1 LVQRRTGDCRPTT
14 DDSPDG
20 TDTLIRDHQLT
31 AEPAEH
37 AENSC
42 EPETSASSASSAA
55 VLIQRRRSTSDPLDE
70 ALSRRVIVERVRPTV
85 DGGRFAVK
93 RTIGESIA
101 VAASIFADGHDVIS
115 AVVMDRHLLTTES
128 TEITEALQTKS
139 LTTEVGEALR
149 TEPQDTISVSSVDSV
164 VNPGGWRNT
173 PMTIVG
179 PGTDEW
185 IGQFAPHD
193 IGSHEFVIVAWVDR
207 FRTWR
212 RDLEIKVTAGQD
224 VSTELLEGALL
235 VREAAAR
242 AEQLPFDQAR
252 VHADC
257 LLARAEVL
265 SDAAETDAR
274 VAVGL
279 NRDLATLMDLYPD
292 RSRATMS
299 APVNVWVDRERA
311 RFSAW
316 YEMFPR
322 SAGPD
327 RRRSGTFA
335 EAAAMLPRIADL
347 GFDVLYLPPIHPIGR
362 RHRKGRNN
370 APVAA
375 AGDPGSP
382 WAIGS
387 EDGGHTAVDPALGTL
402 DDFIMFRLEAERL
415 GLEVALDLAW
425 QCSPDHPWVREHPEW
440 FRHRRDGTIKYAE
453 NPPKKYQDIYPFDF
467 ECREWRALWR
477 ALLDVTLVWVDRGV
491 RIFRVD
497 NPHTK
502 TFNFWEWMI
511 AEVHARRPDVLFLA
525 EAFTRPAVMRYLA
538 KAGFSQS
545 YTYFTWRN
553 SKSELTEYLTELT
566 ATEVRDYLRPNLF
579 ANTPD
584 ILHAYL
590 QEGGRPAFQA
600 RLLLAATLGASY
612 GIYSGF
618 ELCERDAVPGTEE
631 YLDSEKYQFRPRRWD
646 QGHSL
651 DELIARV
658 NQVRREHRPLHH
670 NSTLQFHATDNP
682 QLIAYSKTAPD
693 DPNDALLMIVNLDP
707 HHMQH
712 GWVEVPVDADSFA
725 VCDLLDDTVY
735 AWHRGW
741 NYVRLDP
748 GVRQGHILKVERR

>member
-1 LVQRRTGDCRPTT
+1 MVNSRPVNSRQSTVDSPESADSRHSIDSHQSVQRATDDGRLTDDRRPTT
-14 DDSPDG
+14 DDWRGDSLG
-20 TDTLIRDHQLT
+20 
-31 AEPAEH
+31 
-37 AENSC
+37 
-42 EPETSASSASSAA
+42 
-55 VLIQRRRSTSDPLDE
+55 E
-70 ALSRRVIVERVRPTV
+70 ALSRRVIIERVRPTV
-85 DGGRFAVK
+85 DHGRFAVK
-93 RTIGESIA
+93 RTVGESIIV
-101 VAASIFADGHDVIS
+101 VANIFADGHDVIS
-115 AVVMDRHLLTTES
+115 AMVMDRHLSTTEG
-128 TEITEALQTKS
+128 TETTEAL
-139 LTTEVGEALR
+139 EA
-149 TEPQDTISVSSVDSV
+149 EPQKKVSASSPASAADPGGWRRISVSSVGSV
-164 VNPGGWRNT
+164 VNLGAWRNA
-173 PMTIVG
+173 PMTIVA

-185 IGQFAPHD
+185 TGQFALHD
-193 IGSHEFVIVAWVDR
+193 IGSHEFVVVAWVDR

-212 RDLEIKVTAGQD
+212 RDLEIKTTAGQG
-224 VSTELLEGALL
+224 VSTELLEGSRL
-235 VREAAAR
+235 VRHAAAR
-242 AEQLPFDQAR
+242 AERLPFDEAR

-265 SDAAETDAR
+265 SDGAATDAR

-279 NRDLATLMDLYPD
+279 NRDLAMLMDLYPD

-299 APVNVWVDRERA
+299 KPVKVWVDRERA
-311 RFSAW
+311 RFGAW

-327 RRRSGTFA
+327 PRRSGTFA

-347 GFDVLYLPPIHPIGR
+347 GFDVLYLPPVHPIGR

-370 APVAA
+370 SPIAE

-402 DDFIMFRLEAERL
+402 DDFLMFRAEAERL

-440 FRHRRDGTIKYAE
+440 FRHRPDGTIKYAE
-453 NPPKKYQDIYPFDF
+453 NPPKKYEDIYPFDF
-467 ECREWRALWR
+467 ECSEWRALWR

-502 TFNFWEWMI
+502 TFNFWEWLI
-511 AEVHARRPDVLFLA
+511 AEVRTRRPDVLFLA

-538 KAGFSQS
+538 KAVFSQS

-566 ATEVRDYLRPNLF
+566 ATEVSDFLRPNLF

-590 QEGGRPAFQA
+590 QEGGRPAFEA

-631 YLDSEKYQFRPRRWD
+631 YVDSEKYQFRPRRWD

-658 NQVRREHRPLHH
+658 NRVRREHRALQFNP
-670 NSTLQFHATDNP
+670 TLRFHATDNP

-693 DPNDALLMIVNLDP
+693 DPGDALLMIVNVDP

-735 AWHRGW
+735 TWRRGW

-748 GVRQGHILKVERR
+748 GVRQGHILWLSKPRT